1 VIARPDFLRYLVAQL
16 DDPAIGATTGYR
28 FYIPFKGDWP
38 SLIRSL
44 WNRMTAWEL
53 ANPEFAFAWGGAMAA
68 RKEIFERA
76 KVRENWQRS
85 ADDDLVL
92 ATSIK
97 KLGLRIHFV
106 PQCLVASH
114 GDATM
119 KEIIEWTN
127 RQLILTKIYYP
138 ELWRRGMLRAVVLTV
153 WLFAVVI
160 SVFYTTF
167 LHDYSMLAST
177 IAGLML
183 LPIELAFLFQA
194 QGMWKQVLQAN
205 SGNVAQDV
213 KVDAQQAFA
222 SAQEQQLLQTAYNRS
237 LWRFSAVLPL
247 AHLVLPWLTL
257 YSVLTNRITWRGI
270 TYELRSPTETVI
282 I

>member
-1 VIARPDFLRYLVAQL
+1 
-16 DDPAIGATTGYR
+16 
-28 FYIPFKGDWP
+28 
-38 SLIRSL
+38 
-44 WNRMTAWEL
+44 
-53 ANPEFAFAWGGAMAA
+53 
-68 RKEIFERA
+68 
-76 KVRENWQRS
+76 
-85 ADDDLVL
+85 
-92 ATSIK
+92 
-97 KLGLRIHFV
+97 
-106 PQCLVASH
+106 
-114 GDATM
+114 
-119 KEIIEWTN
+119 
-127 RQLILTKIYYP
+127 
-138 ELWRRGMLRAVVLTV
+138 MLRAVVLTV

-205 SGNVAQDV
+205 SSNVAQDV